1 MLTMVDAV
9 HSTVFTLTCN
19 KNLSVIFVLYCN
31 VFKLYLEQ
39 FIDRTTKT
47 KVGLIMKSFII
58 TYWRQKL
65 RQTGEINIIINT
77 HKLV

>member
-9 HSTVFTLTCN
+9 HSTVFTLTSN
-19 KNLSVIFVLYCN
+19 KNLIVIFVLYCN

-47 KVGLIMKSFII
+47 KVDLIIKSFII
-58 TYWRQKL
+58 TYWRQKI

-77 HKLV
+77 HELV